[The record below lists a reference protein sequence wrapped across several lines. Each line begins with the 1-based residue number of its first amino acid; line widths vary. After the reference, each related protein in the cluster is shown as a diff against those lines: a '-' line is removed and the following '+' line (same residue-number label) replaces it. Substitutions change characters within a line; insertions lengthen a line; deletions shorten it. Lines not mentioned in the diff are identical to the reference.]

1 MLEKAIRKA
10 VLSILLAS
18 LMVGAGCRITY
29 AEEQQQTTESKVATD
44 DTFVQAP
51 SALLM
56 EAGTGTVIYEK
67 DPDTRRSPASITKIM
82 TLILIFD
89 ALENGTLKM
98 DEKEG
103 ETQDCDRLRRQCTM
117 AKLRAASRNLC
128 RNGEYPF
135 CRLLTESDHYTT
147 VPHCHADHQI
157 SGMAPRGRRNPGRGD
172 YDQVHCDRLWK

>member
-56 EAGTGTVIYEK
+56 EAGTGTVIYRKRSGHKTQSGKYYEDHDT
-67 DPDTRRSPASITKIM
+67 DPDFRCVGEWYT
-82 TLILIFD
+82 
-89 ALENGTLKM
+89 ENG
-98 DEKEG
+98 
-103 ETQDCDRLRRQCTM
+103 
-117 AKLRAASRNLC
+117 
-128 RNGEYPF
+128 
-135 CRLLTESDHYTT
+135 
-147 VPHCHADHQI
+147 
-157 SGMAPRGRRNPGRGD
+157 
-172 YDQVHCDRLWK
+172 